1 MPWPRNGWILKR
13 NSLLRW
19 RDDLGA
25 LRLVTDEAEINGELL
40 KDYSKRTKKV
50 KAAAKKIGKVE
61 VDRGNTACKT
71 RKIIA
76 TTEKIEGKDRIG
88 KKHSA
93 ARC

>member
-1 MPWPRNGWILKR
+1 M
-13 NSLLRW
+13 LRW

-61 VDRGNTACKT
+61 VDHGNTACKT
-71 RKIIA
+71 PENI
-76 TTEKIEGKDRIG
+76 TTIEKIEGKDRMG